1 MDGGEHA
8 GDLEMESGKEAASGH
23 MLAVTGPHPQSSHQ
37 TSSST
42 HLPDGMGGYIGTD
55 AQKPDQSPAQQ
66 QLRKQRVYKNPS
78 GRLLLLEIVTKLSK
92 G

>member
-8 GDLEMESGKEAASGH
+8 GDPEMKSEKEAASGH

-42 HLPDGMGGYIGTD
+42 HLPDGMDGHIGMD

-66 QLRKQRVYKNPS
+66 QLRKQRVHKNAM
-78 GRLLLLEIVTKLSK
+78 GKMVAH
-92 G
+92 